1 MKRRRNGVSSMLFRR
16 IGHSDFAEN
25 AGASGRVDTT
35 EEIVVKYFEK
45 TIFCAFH
52 CYCFVVE

>member
-1 MKRRRNGVSSMLFRR
+1 MKRCFTGVSSMFLERNAR
-16 IGHSDFAEN
+16 LGIAEN
-25 AGASGRVDTT
+25 AASSGLAVAT